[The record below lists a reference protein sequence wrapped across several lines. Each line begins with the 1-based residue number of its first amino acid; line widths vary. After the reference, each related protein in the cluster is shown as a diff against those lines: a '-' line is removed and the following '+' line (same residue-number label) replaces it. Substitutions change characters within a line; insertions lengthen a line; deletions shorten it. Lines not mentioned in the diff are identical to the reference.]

1 MSGQSAEEA
10 LMARRLVDVLGLE
23 HITPEAIPPAA
34 PLFGSG
40 VDSVGLDSIDALEI
54 ALMIQQQYGVE
65 LRSDDA
71 EVKSAF
77 GSLRSLTAH
86 VIQRRPP
93 A

>member
-1 MSGQSAEEA
+1 
-10 LMARRLVDVLGLE
+10 MARRLVDALGLE
-23 HITPEAIPPAA
+23 HVTPDAIDPAA

-40 VDSVGLDSIDALEI
+40 PGSMGLDSIDALEI
-54 ALMIQQQYGVE
+54 ALMIQQQYAVE

-86 VIQRRPP
+86 VIQRRAP